1 LNAQEH
7 IKHNTKSNLVQSYP
21 LAKFYS
27 WEEEPSM
34 ELQFIQYPK
43 FPHEEAELKKELII
57 RTELMMM
64 ELEQKGGNCF
74 RRNDN
79 ARTIGLY

>member
-1 LNAQEH
+1 
-7 IKHNTKSNLVQSYP
+7 
-21 LAKFYS
+21 
-27 WEEEPSM
+27 M

-64 ELEQKGGNCF
+64 L
-74 RRNDN
+74 
-79 ARTIGLY
+79 RTKRW

>member
-1 LNAQEH
+1 
-7 IKHNTKSNLVQSYP
+7 VQSYP

-34 ELQFIQYPK
+34 DTVYQYPK

-64 ELEQKGGNCF
+64 ELEQKLVIVSTK
-74 RRNDN
+74 R
-79 ARTIGLY
+79 